1 MKKLFTLLLLL
12 CTSAWAWQPTKTINV
27 ITGYAAGS
35 NNELTFR
42 KASDIVSRNNPGIV
56 FVIQGRPGQDGVIAM
71 NSFVTAEADGHNVAV
86 PSIFSIFVGNDV
98 FQEDIKKYN
107 WLPSTCAYRLL
118 NEGKEL
124 PAWHPLISGNIASVK
139 RAGVSISSY
148 AITESSTK
156 NIEEHIIRWLT

>member
-1 MKKLFTLLLLL
+1 MSFWKTKKLTEMTTQEWESLCDGCGKCCLHKLEDEKTGNIAFT
-12 CTSAWAWQPTKTINV
+12 
-27 ITGYAAGS
+27 
-35 NNELTFR
+35 
-42 KASDIVSRNNPGIV
+42 
-56 FVIQGRPGQDGVIAM
+56 
-71 NSFVTAEADGHNVAV
+71 NVACKLIKLNTCRCSRYNQRTELI
-86 PSIFSIFVGNDV
+86 PACLDIKKL
-98 FQEDIKKYN
+98 DIKKYN

>member
-1 MKKLFTLLLLL
+1 MSFWKTKKLTEMTTQEWESLCDGCGKCCLHKLEDEKTGNIAFT
-12 CTSAWAWQPTKTINV
+12 
-27 ITGYAAGS
+27 
-35 NNELTFR
+35 
-42 KASDIVSRNNPGIV
+42 
-56 FVIQGRPGQDGVIAM
+56 
-71 NSFVTAEADGHNVAV
+71 NVACKLIKLNTCRCSRYNQRTELI
-86 PSIFSIFVGNDV
+86 PACLDIKKL
-98 FQEDIKKYN
+98 DIKKYN

-124 PAWHPLISGNIASVK
+124 PTWHPLISGNIASVK